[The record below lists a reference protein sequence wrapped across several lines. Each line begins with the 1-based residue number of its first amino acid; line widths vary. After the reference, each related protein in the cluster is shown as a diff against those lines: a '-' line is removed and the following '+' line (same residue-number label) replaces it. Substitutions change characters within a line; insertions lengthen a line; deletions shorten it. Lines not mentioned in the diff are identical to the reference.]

1 MKKNLFFI
9 FSTIIIAFL
18 SNNYC
23 FGQASCSASL
33 EYVDFDVPNAKIC
46 VNYGSPFQLGL
57 SANYIYSCDQYGSCE
72 EYGYY
77 NDITIKRPDGSV
89 ALVITASMISIIN
102 QNTGNYIL
110 PSGFFNVVG
119 NWTFNYIE
127 TNGCT
132 GWSGPNIITL
142 KVVGVSSNSIGSDEI
157 ICNVGGTPQNI
168 TNLSLTSNS
177 TYTNKWQN
185 KTVSG
190 SWTEISGA
198 TLTSYQS
205 PYINQTTI
213 FRRIVTTDELGCI
226 SIPSNEVSK
235 YVYSALVSGVIGS
248 NQDVCYSVSPA
259 TIIETT
265 APSGGSSFP
274 NYSYQWY
281 VSTDNMNWN
290 PISGATSKT
299 YQPFFSVGLRYFK
312 RKTIDVSCGE
322 AFSNTLQVHGYP
334 DLDSGSIGSNQL
346 ICYGDTPSMITVTTI
361 ETGGIGANSYQ
372 WYSSPDGST
381 WSVAAGASTGQNYQ
395 PGNLTSKTYYRKA
408 IINSCRT
415 AYTNTVII
423 DVRPVLS
430 IGSIGSDQTICFG
443 TTPPLVATLVN
454 PSGASNSFT
463 YSWESSPN
471 NSSWNVI
478 PGANL
483 VSYQPPALNQ
493 TTYFR
498 KIIIDAN
505 CPSAYTNTVT
515 VTVRPVFSIGSIG
528 LNQNICNGTTPVMLS
543 NVTSPSGGQGPYS
556 YIWEYSLNATDWS
569 IITGAT
575 EPTLQPGNLTIT
587 TYYRRRVTDV
597 SCGSGYNN
605 TVTVTVKPVFSLGTI
620 GSNQTICIG
629 TAPSLISST
638 VSPSGGQGGYSYFW
652 ESSLNGTDFNAI
664 SGAFAETYQP
674 GSLSQTTYYRRN
686 VRDASCGNG
695 YTNTVK
701 ITVRSDF
708 FYGTIGSNQT
718 IFYSTTPYLISSN
731 VPASGGSG
739 SYIYQ
744 WQKSENS
751 TDWFIIPGTI
761 LSEYQPGNLTTTTK
775 YRILVTDASCSSS
788 SGYTNIVTITVT
800 YQLLPGSIAADQT
813 ICFRTPPAAI
823 IGSNPSGGSGQF
835 IFQWMKSLNNTDWS
849 NIEGEV
855 GSFLQPGALTEDTY
869 FRRKVTSG
877 NSTSFSNS
885 VKITVYQPL
894 IIPLTDA
901 KSFYCK
907 GSSIQL
913 SVVNPTYIS
922 YKWYDN
928 SLTYLQDGT
937 KINVA
942 NLTSDKKYYL
952 KAINSQGCFSDPAE
966 ISLHVDNVHAGF
978 THDIST
984 VALGNAVKF
993 TSTSINAR
1001 SFAWNFFEGDIIYEE
1016 NPVHYYNTLGGTNSK
1031 KFDVKLNVISPGGC
1045 RDSLLLSDVVTVF
1058 NDITGVETSK
1068 NVTFSYYPNPVSE
1081 KLYLSSSERIRTIKV
1096 FTINGNLIESL
1107 TFNEESVSVDFN
1119 QLKSGIYFLEVN
1131 GEQET
1136 KRNIKIIKQ

>member
-1 MKKNLFFI
+1 MKKILTFFY
-9 FSTIIIAFL
+9 STLIIVLL
-18 SNNYC
+18 SSNYS
-23 FGQASCSASL
+23 FGQNCNSNSQNVNPAT
-33 EYVDFDVPNAKIC
+33 YNIC
-46 VNYGSPFQLGL
+46 VNSGSAFKIDGHP
-57 SANYIYSCDQYGSCE
+57 NHYYYCDQYGWCD
-72 EYGYY
+72 EYSWY
-77 NDITIKRPDGSV
+77 NSITVKRPDGSV
-89 ALVITASMISIIN
+89 ALIISESMLSEF
-102 QNTGNYIL
+102 TSGYVSYSF
-110 PSGFFNVVG
+110 PAGFFNVIG
-119 NWTFNYIE
+119 DWDFSYLAE
-127 TNGCT
+127 DFCSSSSYTNSYSVRVT
-132 GWSGPNIITL
+132 GTSI
-142 KVVGVSSNSIGSDEI
+142 NSIGYDES
-157 ICNVGGTPQNI
+157 ICNIGGTPQNI
-168 TNLSLTSNS
+168 TNVSFYANS
-177 TYTNKWQN
+177 AYTVKWES
-185 KTVSG
+185 KTGAG
-190 SWTEISGA
+190 SWNEVAGA
-198 TLTSYQS
+198 TSISYQ
-205 PYINQTTI
+205 PNYINQSI
-213 FRRIVTTDELGCI
+213 KYRRIITTNVLGCV
-226 SIPSNEVSK
+226 SSPSNEITK
-235 YVYSALVSGVIGS
+235 YVYPALTSGAIGS
-248 NQDVCYSVSPA
+248 NQDVCYNITPGVIS
-259 TIIETT
+259 ETT

-281 VSTDNMNWN
+281 LSTDNTNWN

-299 YQPFFSVGLRYFK
+299 YQPSFSVGLRYFK

-381 WSVAAGASTGQNYQ
+381 WSVATGASTGQNYQ
-395 PGNLTSKTYYRKA
+395 PGGLTSKTYYRKA

-415 AYTNTVII
+415 AYTNTVLI

-430 IGSIGSDQTICFG
+430 NGSIGSDQTICYG
-443 TTPPLVATLVN
+443 VAPSLVATLVN

-463 YSWESSPN
+463 YSWESSLN
-471 NSSWNVI
+471 NSTWNVI

-498 KIIIDAN
+498 KKIIDAN

-543 NVTSPSGGQGPYS
+543 NVSNPSGGQGSYS

-569 IITGAT
+569 IITGVAD
-575 EPTLQPGNLTIT
+575 PTYQPSNLTIT
-587 TYYRRRVTDV
+587 TYYRRKVTDV
-597 SCGSGYNN
+597 SCGNGYNN
-605 TVTVTVKPVFSLGTI
+605 TVTVTVKPVFSVGTI
-620 GSNQTICIG
+620 GSNQTICIN
-629 TAPSLISST
+629 TTPPLISST
-638 VSPSGGQGGYSYFW
+638 ASPSGGQGGYSYFW
-652 ESSLNGTDFNAI
+652 ESSFNGTDFNSI

-686 VRDASCGNG
+686 VTDASCGNG

-718 IFYSTTPYLISSN
+718 IFYSATPYLLSPS
-731 VPASGGSG
+731 VPSSGGSG

-744 WQKSENS
+744 WQKSE
-751 TDWFIIPGTI
+751 TGIDWFIIPGAT
-761 LSEYQPGNLTTTTK
+761 LSEYQPGSLTATTK
-775 YRILVTDASCSSS
+775 YRILVTDASCSTS
-788 SGYTNIVTITVT
+788 SGYTNTVTITVT

-813 ICFRTPPAAI
+813 ICFRTPPNAI
-823 IGSNPSGGSGQF
+823 IGSSPSGGSGLF
-835 IFQWMKSLNNTDWS
+835 SFQWMKSLNNTDWS

-877 NSTSFSNS
+877 NSSSFSNS

-894 IIPLTDA
+894 IIPITDA

-907 GSSIQL
+907 GSNIQL

-922 YKWYDN
+922 YKWYD
-928 SLTYLQDGT
+928 SSQIYLQDGT

-952 KAINSQGCFSDPAE
+952 KALNSQGCFSDPAE
-966 ISLHVDNVHAGF
+966 ISLIVDNVHAGF

-993 TSTSINAR
+993 TSTSINAG
-1001 SFAWNFFEGDIIYEE
+1001 SVAWNFFEGDIIHET

-1031 KFDVKLNVISPGGC
+1031 KFDVKLSVISPGGC
-1045 RDSLLLSDVVTVF
+1045 RDSLLLSDVITVF

-1068 NVTFSYYPNPVSE
+1068 NVTFSYYPNPVTE
-1081 KLYLSSSERIRTIKV
+1081 KLYLS
-1096 FTINGNLIESL
+1096 
-1107 TFNEESVSVDFN
+1107 
-1119 QLKSGIYFLEVN
+1119 
-1131 GEQET
+1131 
-1136 KRNIKIIKQ
+1136 

>member
-1 MKKNLFFI
+1 MKKLLRFF
-9 FSTIIIAFL
+9 FYSTIIALL
-18 SNNYC
+18 SSNYSH
-23 FGQASCSASL
+23 GQSCNGHSQ
-33 EYVDFDVPNAKIC
+33 DVNPISYSIC
-46 VNYGSPFQLGL
+46 VNYNNTFQIDGQP
-57 SANYIYSCDQYGSCE
+57 NYSENCDKYGWCDQYWHLS
-72 EYGYY
+72 
-77 NDITIKRPDGSV
+77 DITVKRPDGSI
-89 ALVITASMISIIN
+89 ALVISETMLSEIN
-102 QNTGNYIL
+102 SWYVSYTF
-110 PSGFFNVVG
+110 PAGFFNVVG
-119 NWTFNYIE
+119 NWDFSYLSEDYCSGSNYTASFIV
-127 TNGCT
+127 
-132 GWSGPNIITL
+132 
-142 KVVGVSSNSIGSDEI
+142 KVVGTNSNSIGYDEI

-190 SWTEISGA
+190 NWTEISGA
-198 TLTSYQS
+198 NLTSYQS
-205 PYINQTTI
+205 SYINQTTI
-213 FRRIVTTDELGCI
+213 YRRIVTTDELGCI
-226 SIPSNEVSK
+226 SSPSNEVSK

-265 APSGGSSFP
+265 APTGGSSYP

-281 VSTDNMNWN
+281 LSTDNTNWN

-299 YQPFFSVGLRYFK
+299 YQPSFSVGLRYFK
-312 RKTIDVSCGE
+312 RKTIDASCGE

-346 ICYGDTPSMITVTTI
+346 ICYGDTPSVITVTTI

-372 WYSSPDGST
+372 WYSSADGLA

-395 PGNLTSKTYYRKA
+395 PGVLTSKTYYRKA

-430 IGSIGSDQTICFG
+430 IGSIGSDQTICYG
-443 TTPPLVATLVN
+443 VAPSLVATLVN

-471 NSSWNVI
+471 NSTWNVI

-498 KIIIDAN
+498 KQIIDAN

-575 EPTLQPGNLTIT
+575 DPTLQPGSLTGT
-587 TYYRRRVTDV
+587 TYYRRKITDV
-597 SCGSGYNN
+597 SCGNGYNN
-605 TVTVTVKPVFSLGTI
+605 TVTITVKPLFSLGTI

-629 TAPSLISST
+629 TTPSLISST
-638 VSPSGGQGGYSYFW
+638 ANPSGGQGGYSYFW

-686 VRDASCGNG
+686 VTDASCGNG

-718 IFYSTTPYLISSN
+718 IFYSAAPYLLSPS
-731 VPASGGSG
+731 VPSSGGSG

-744 WQKSENS
+744 WQRSENS
-751 TDWFIIPGTI
+751 ADWYIIPGAT
-761 LSEYQPGNLTTTTK
+761 LSEYQPGTLTATTK
-775 YRILVTDASCSSS
+775 YRILVTDASCSTS

-813 ICFRTPPAAI
+813 ICFRTPPGAI
-823 IGSNPSGGSGQF
+823 IGSSPSGGSGLF
-835 IFQWMKSLNNTDWS
+835 SFQWMKSLNNTDWN

-855 GSFLQPGALTEDTY
+855 GSFLQPGALLEDTY

-894 IIPLTDA
+894 IIPVTDA

-907 GSSIQL
+907 GSNIQL
-913 SVVNPTYIS
+913 SVVNPLYIS
-922 YKWYDN
+922 YKWYD
-928 SLTYLQDGT
+928 SSQTYLQDGT

-993 TSTSINAR
+993 TSTSINAG
-1001 SFAWNFFEGDIIYEE
+1001 SVAWNFFEGDIIHET

-1031 KFDVKLNVISPGGC
+1031 KFDVKLSVISPGGC
-1045 RDSLLLSDVVTVF
+1045 LDSLLLSDVITVF
-1058 NDITGVETSK
+1058 NDITGIETSK
-1068 NVTFSYYPNPVSE
+1068 SVTFSYYPNPVTE

-1107 TFNEESVSVDFN
+1107 FFNEESVSIDFN

-1131 GEQET
+1131 GAQGT
-1136 KRNIKIIKQ
+1136 KKNIKIIKQ

>member
-1 MKKNLFFI
+1 MKKFLFFI
-9 FSTIIIAFL
+9 YYAVIIASL

-33 EYVDFDVPNAKIC
+33 EYVDFNTSPGGDIC
-46 VNYGSPFQLGL
+46 VNYASTFRLDL
-57 SANYIYSCDQYGSCE
+57 SANYLYNCDEYYCYESGS
-72 EYGYY
+72 Y
-77 NDITIKRPDGSV
+77 NDITIKRPDGST
-89 ALVITASMISIIN
+89 AFVITESIISIIN
-102 QNTGNYIL
+102 QNSGYYIL
-110 PSGFFNVVG
+110 PAGFFNVVG
-119 NWTFNYIE
+119 NWTFSFRQANL
-127 TNGCT
+127 CT
-132 GWSGPNIITL
+132 GWYGTNTITL
-142 KVVGVSSNSIGSDEI
+142 KVVGVSSNSIGSDEV

-168 TNLSLTSNS
+168 TNLSLASNS
-177 TYTNKWQN
+177 TYTSRWQS
-185 KTVSG
+185 KTGSG
-190 SWTEISGA
+190 SWTDISGA
-198 TLTSYQS
+198 NLVSYQS
-205 PYINQTTI
+205 PYINQSTI
-213 FRRIVTTDELGCI
+213 YRRIVTTDELGCV
-226 SIPSNEVSK
+226 SSPSNEVSK
-235 YVYSALVSGVIGS
+235 YVYPSLTSGTIGN
-248 NQDVCYSVSPA
+248 NQYVCYSITPA

-265 APSGGSSFP
+265 APIGGSSYP

-281 VSTDNMNWN
+281 ISTDNTNWN

-299 YQPFFSVGLRYFK
+299 YQPSFSVGMRYFK

-322 AFSNTLQVHGYP
+322 AFSNAVQVHGYP
-334 DLDSGSIGSNQL
+334 DLDSGIIGSNQL

-415 AYTNTVII
+415 AYTNTVTI
-423 DVRPVLS
+423 DVRSFLS
-430 IGSIGSDQTICFG
+430 NGSIGSDQTICYG
-443 TTPPLVATLVN
+443 VAPSLVATLVN

-471 NSSWNVI
+471 NSTWNVI
-478 PGANL
+478 TGANL

-498 KIIIDAN
+498 KQIIDAN

-515 VTVRPVFSIGSIG
+515 VTVLPIFSIGSIG

-575 EPTLQPGNLTIT
+575 DPTLQPGNLTIT

-620 GSNQTICIG
+620 GSNQTICIN
-629 TAPSLISST
+629 TTPSLISST

-664 SGAFAETYQP
+664 SGAFTETYQP

-718 IFYSTTPYLISSN
+718 IFYSGTPYLISSN

-739 SYIYQ
+739 SYLYQ

-751 TDWFIIPGTI
+751 TDWFIIPGATV
-761 LSEYQPGNLTTTTK
+761 SEYQPGSLTATTK

-800 YQLLPGSIAADQT
+800 YQLLPGSITADQT
-813 ICFRTPPAAI
+813 ICFRTPPGAI
-823 IGSNPSGGSGQF
+823 IGSSPSGGSGQF
-835 IFQWMKSLNNTDWS
+835 SFQWMKSLNNTDWS

-894 IIPLTDA
+894 IIPVTDA

-913 SVVNPTYIS
+913 SVVNPVYIS
-922 YKWYDN
+922 YKWYD
-928 SLTYLQDGT
+928 SSQTYLQDGT
-937 KINVA
+937 KMNVS

-952 KAINSQGCFSDPAE
+952 KALNSQGCFSDPAE
-966 ISLHVDNVHAGF
+966 ISLNVDNVHAGF

-993 TSTSINAR
+993 TSTSINAK
-1001 SFAWNFFEGDIIYEE
+1001 SFSWNFFEGDIIYEE

-1045 RDSLLLSDVVTVF
+1045 LDSLLLSDVITVY
-1058 NDITGVETSK
+1058 NDITGIETSK
-1068 NVTFSYYPNPVSE
+1068 NVMFSYYPNPVTE

-1096 FTINGNLIESL
+1096 FTINGNLIESFTL
-1107 TFNEESVSVDFN
+1107 NEESVSIDFS

-1131 GEQET
+1131 GAQET
-1136 KRNIKIIKQ
+1136 KKNIKIIKQ